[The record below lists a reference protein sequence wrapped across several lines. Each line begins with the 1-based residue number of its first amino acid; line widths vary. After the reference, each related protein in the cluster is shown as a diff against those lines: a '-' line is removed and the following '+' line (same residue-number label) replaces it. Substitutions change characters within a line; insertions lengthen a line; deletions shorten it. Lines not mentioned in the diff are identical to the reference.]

1 VAAAR
6 ARAPRD
12 IVVSISLDENAA
24 DLQTWA
30 AVVVKHSGGRRR
42 RMMMMMGCSTLE
54 AHIG

>member
-1 VAAAR
+1 VAAVR

-30 AVVVKHSGGRRR
+30 AVVAKHSGGMM
-42 RMMMMMGCSTLE
+42 MMMMMGCTTLE